1 MDTLAA
7 LALATEPPDENIL
20 ERKPQPSSTS
30 IVTEI
35 MWRNVHGHA
44 IY

>member
-1 MDTLAA
+1 V
-7 LALATEPPDENIL
+7 NIL
-20 ERKPQPSSTS
+20 ERMPQPSSTS

-35 MWRNVHGHA
+35 MWRNVYGHA